1 METWMNQTWWL
12 YDLTV
17 IAIVTLCIWGGWR
30 RGLIRTAAGLLGYG
44 AALLLSGVLA
54 QPAAELVYNRWLA
67 EPCAAILEQKM
78 EQYHLA
84 DSIQQTLNAY
94 GVQLDDASLQQ
105 IADHPDSATDQ
116 LYTVVSQKTGL
127 PAELL
132 RQGLSQSIDSAASQM
147 FTGLPDWMSEAILP
161 KQDSQELQNRAVQS
175 AALVLSGD
183 THQAAAKLTEMYVQP
198 VVVSI
203 VKTFTF
209 SVLFLLISAL
219 IQGIIKRAVCDAPHR
234 KRSFDRPDAGR
245 RSRRRAG
252 GVPAGADG
260 KAHGVACPSRRR
272 SACFFQRSDH
282 PKISFISVYIPDCVH
297 TEVTVFLYESTLKQ
311 K

>member
-175 AALVLSGD
+175 AALVLSKD
-183 THQAAAKLTEMYVQP
+183 
-198 VVVSI
+198 
-203 VKTFTF
+203 
-209 SVLFLLISAL
+209 FLSLGS
-219 IQGIIKRAVCDAPHR
+219 K
-234 KRSFDRPDAGR
+234 
-245 RSRRRAG
+245 
-252 GVPAGADG
+252 DG
-260 KAHGVACPSRRR
+260 
-272 SACFFQRSDH
+272 
-282 PKISFISVYIPDCVH
+282 
-297 TEVTVFLYESTLKQ
+297 
-311 K
+311 

>member
-116 LYTVVSQKTGL
+116 LYTVVSQKTI
-127 PAELL
+127 ADVY
-132 RQGLSQSIDSAASQM
+132 RAARLDERGDFAQ
-147 FTGLPDWMSEAILP
+147 TGFAGTAKPCG
-161 KQDSQELQNRAVQS
+161 AV
-175 AALVLSGD
+175 G
-183 THQAAAKLTEMYVQP
+183 
-198 VVVSI
+198 
-203 VKTFTF
+203 
-209 SVLFLLISAL
+209 
-219 IQGIIKRAVCDAPHR
+219 GIGAVR
-234 KRSFDRPDAGR
+234 
-245 RSRRRAG
+245 
-252 GVPAGADG
+252 
-260 KAHGVACPSRRR
+260 
-272 SACFFQRSDH
+272 
-282 PKISFISVYIPDCVH
+282 
-297 TEVTVFLYESTLKQ
+297 
-311 K
+311 

>member
-219 IQGIIKRAVCDAPHR
+219 IQGIIKGLSAMRRTEGGHLTDQTLGAAV
-234 KRSFDRPDAGR
+234 
-245 RSRRRAG
+245 G
-252 GVPAGADG
+252 GVQA
-260 KAHGVACPSRRR
+260 
-272 SACFFQRSDH
+272 
-282 PKISFISVYIPDCVH
+282 
-297 TEVTVFLYESTLKQ
+297 VFLLVLHADRIQ
-311 K
+311 HHFCQR

>member
-1 METWMNQTWWL
+1 M
-12 YDLTV
+12 
-17 IAIVTLCIWGGWR
+17 
-30 RGLIRTAAGLLGYG
+30 
-44 AALLLSGVLA
+44 
-54 QPAAELVYNRWLA
+54 
-67 EPCAAILEQKM
+67 
-78 EQYHLA
+78 
-84 DSIQQTLNAY
+84 
-94 GVQLDDASLQQ
+94 QQ

-219 IQGIIKRAVCDAPHR
+219 IQGIIKGLSAMRRTESGHLTDQTLGAAV
-234 KRSFDRPDAGR
+234 
-245 RSRRRAG
+245 G
-252 GVPAGADG
+252 GVQA
-260 KAHGVACPSRRR
+260 
-272 SACFFQRSDH
+272 
-282 PKISFISVYIPDCVH
+282 
-297 TEVTVFLYESTLKQ
+297 VFLLVLMGKLTGWLVRQGGDQLAFFNEAIIRKSVLFQYIYQIGFIQ